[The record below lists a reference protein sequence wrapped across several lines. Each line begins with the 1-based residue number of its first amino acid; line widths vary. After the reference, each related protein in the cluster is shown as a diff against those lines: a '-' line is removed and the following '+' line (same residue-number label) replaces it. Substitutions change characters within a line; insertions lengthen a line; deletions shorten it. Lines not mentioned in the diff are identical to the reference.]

1 MVEQDGVKVMIITSD
16 TEQHRVGVAVLYE
29 KKLHLF
35 HLFAV
40 IDPYDD
46 MMLNSQT
53 TFFFF
58 SCRAEQQQ
66 ACYFLSIDLG
76 VWATKVSE
84 IKKKIKPWAQ
94 LCIVHMHYSAQRSSN
109 IQRKN
114 YNKLFS
120 EWHIYT
126 NNVPTKC
133 HNAAACAR
141 ALSSLM

>member
-58 SCRAEQQQ
+58 PVEPSNNRPAIFSLLIWECEQQRSPKLRKKLNLEHSFVLCTCIILHSE
-66 ACYFLSIDLG
+66 APTSKEKIIINYFLNGTFIPIICPQSAI
-76 VWATKVSE
+76 T
-84 IKKKIKPWAQ
+84 Q
-94 LCIVHMHYSAQRSSN
+94 L
-109 IQRKN
+109 
-114 YNKLFS
+114 
-120 EWHIYT
+120 
-126 NNVPTKC
+126 
-133 HNAAACAR
+133 R
-141 ALSSLM
+141 ALELFLL